1 MGVVE
6 VCFTGGWKRVCDNE
20 EGWTQNDS
28 VVTCRQLGYPNPNS
42 AESLGSHSQGWDTPS
57 NTTVPSCHGYEA
69 TLSSCPT
76 SPSPSNCAWLGVLVD
91 CSRCTAIPT
100 LTSTPKTN
108 IAPTSSS
115 ILAPNS
121 QPAKRP
127 APTTTPPSLRSSR
140 HQSTASSHTKATMD
154 HSKATV
160 LRTDATA
167 TPSYDLP
174 TSEGLTQATESAYS
188 LNSVTVQI
196 IGGVTIGLVSLGL
209 ISCLVIITC
218 SACRKLGRGKK
229 YEMEQNVAYLEQKKM
244 EKQRQQQPS
253 ESGSIQEPIYEHIE

>member
-1 MGVVE
+1 
-6 VCFTGGWKRVCDNE
+6 
-20 EGWTQNDS
+20 
-28 VVTCRQLGYPNPNS
+28 
-42 AESLGSHSQGWDTPS
+42 
-57 NTTVPSCHGYEA
+57 
-69 TLSSCPT
+69 
-76 SPSPSNCAWLGVLVD
+76 
-91 CSRCTAIPT
+91 
-100 LTSTPKTN
+100 
-108 IAPTSSS
+108 
-115 ILAPNS
+115 
-121 QPAKRP
+121 
-127 APTTTPPSLRSSR
+127 
-140 HQSTASSHTKATMD
+140 MD

-174 TSEGLTQATESAYS
+174 TSEGLTQATTMDHSKATVLRTDAKESAYS